1 MTVPIRLN
9 EGELWSYR
17 GQPVRFERYLGDG
30 RLHFLDEARL
40 GPFQIE
46 DGDGQLRAPDTA
58 WLLEALAAG
67 DLKREQDPQGPP
79 ARKLAARHDIGPE
92 EAAKMDHDARRRAFV
107 VRGLDAMPETPRS
120 DRSYHVALAK
130 LWAAH
135 PEEARQFRRPSP
147 RAARRWMDERGS
159 PGNRTIAQMVS
170 MGGRV
175 RRRARLSPEI
185 KAHLRQAALWYWSS
199 RRWSIS
205 DAYARLRTT
214 LAEINRERKHIGG
227 LPQLEFP
234 SHEALRRE
242 VRATECIDTFR
253 EKYGLKAANKRFKAC
268 GKGLSA
274 TRILQLGAMDHTVL
288 DGVAV
293 FDGAAMLPLG
303 RPWLTVLM
311 DVYSGCVVGFVLTF
325 EPPSIYSVMECIKRA
340 NRPKVRLPASADEFP
355 YLRIIFGRFD
365 EIVVDNGKEFAGVAM
380 QDALADFGTSLRL
393 APVGSPTY
401 KAVVE
406 RLFATLNSLLNTKLP
421 GGVLKPEL
429 LREFGYDPQKE
440 AVLTL
445 TELEELLWEAL
456 VLYHITPRRGE
467 GSPPASLWQE
477 SAKRHGIDVISDDAQ
492 LDKMLGAVKYP
503 CRLTRSG
510 VELFG
515 LTFHDEAKVSELLED
530 LIGYEPVRP
539 RRKGS
544 ATATVKVKYNPASL
558 AEIHVWNRR
567 TSRYVTLP
575 CEDETYANGVSL
587 WHHRQLQQWAVQKGE
602 AFCSEADRLRVKAN
616 LVSKLEELAPTLKGK
631 ERRALARL
639 QNAPLVQSR
648 ADGPVALAYAPSRHD
663 GLAPVIEHDALA
675 PDRTDGGQKPSRPA
689 RNKKRSGPKARR
701 QKPIER
707 QTHLKPE
714 TGEPSAPAGN
724 ALDFSVDLS
733 TWKEFEL

>member
-1 MTVPIRLN
+1 MSVPIRFN

-17 GQPVRFERYLGDG
+17 GQRLRFQRHLGDNL
-30 RLHFLDEARL
+30 LHFLDEARL

-46 DGDGQLRAPDTA
+46 GDDGQLRAPNVD
-58 WLLEALAAG
+58 WVLEALAAG
-67 DLKREQDPQGPP
+67 ELKRERDPQGPP
-79 ARKLAARHDIGPE
+79 VRRASGHQDIGPE
-92 EAAKMDHDARRRAFV
+92 EAAEMDSAARLRAFV
-107 VRGLDAMPETPRS
+107 VRGLDALPEIPRS
-120 DRSYHVALAK
+120 DRSYRIALAK

-135 PEEARQFRRPSP
+135 PEEARQFRQPCP

-159 PGNRTIAQMVS
+159 PGDRTLSQMVS
-170 MGGRV
+170 MSGRV
-175 RRRARLSPEI
+175 KRRARLCPEVR
-185 KAHLRQAALWYWSS
+185 AHLRQAALWYWSS

-205 DAYARLRTT
+205 DAYARLVTT
-214 LAEINRERKHIGG
+214 LKAINEERQQGDA
-227 LPQLEFP
+227 LPQLELP
-234 SHEALRRE
+234 SPEALRRE
-242 VRATECIDTFR
+242 VRGTEGFDTFR
-253 EKYGLKAANKRFKAC
+253 EKYGLQAAKNRFKAC

-274 TRILQLGAMDHTVL
+274 SRILQVGAMDHTFM

-340 NRPKVRLPASADEFP
+340 NRPKLHLPISADEFP
-355 YLRIIFGRFD
+355 DLRSIFGRFD

-380 QDALADFGTSLRL
+380 QDALADIGTSLRL
-393 APVGSPTY
+393 APVASPTY

-406 RLFATLNSLLNTKLP
+406 RIFGTLNSLLNTKLP

-429 LREFGYDPQKE
+429 LREFGYNPEKE

-456 VLYHITPRRGE
+456 VLHHITPRRGE
-467 GSPPASLWQE
+467 ASPPGLLWKE
-477 SAKRHGIDVISDDAQ
+477 SARRHGIDVIGDDTQ

-503 CRLTRSG
+503 CRVTRSG

-530 LIGYEPVRP
+530 LAGLEPVRS

-544 ATATVKVKYNPASL
+544 ATARVKVKYNPACLS
-558 AEIHVWNRR
+558 EIHVWNRR
-567 TSRYVTLP
+567 INRYVTLP
-575 CEDETYANGVSL
+575 CEDETYASGVSL
-587 WHHRQLQQWAVQKGE
+587 WHHRQLQQWAAQKGE
-602 AFCSEADRLRVKAN
+602 EFCSEADRLRVRAN

-639 QNAPLVQSR
+639 QNAPQVQSYGE
-648 ADGPVALAYAPSRHD
+648 GPVALAYAPSRHD
-663 GLAPVIEHDALA
+663 GLAPIVEHDVLA
-675 PDRTDGGQKPSRPA
+675 PERSDGGQKPSRPA
-689 RNKKRSGPKARR
+689 RMKKRPEPKAKR
-701 QKPIER
+701 KKSVER
-707 QTHLKPE
+707 QAHLKPE
-714 TGEPSAPAGN
+714 TGNIMPLPGD

-733 TWKEFEL
+733 SWKDIEL